1 MVKAKD
7 TLLVWSSYVKTGL
20 VPVPPDVNIFQTVVM
35 ETVPED
41 FKAIAQSV
49 LQLVQQR

>member
-1 MVKAKD
+1 
-7 TLLVWSSYVKTGL
+7 
-20 VPVPPDVNIFQTVVM
+20 M

-49 LQLVQQR
+49 LQLVQQRWKIRLEFLRNSNDNAVIYFSMLRQQPNDQL

>member
-7 TLLVWSSYVKTGL
+7 TLLVWPSYVKTGL
-20 VPVPPDVNIFQTVVM
+20 DPVPPDVNIFQTVVM

-41 FKAIAQSV
+41 FKAI
-49 LQLVQQR
+49 LIH